1 MNSRRDIP
9 AANFVMHVT
18 HCQRNL
24 TLCKKCGEPV
34 PTSQQEEHFEEYHT
48 EVGVSQRVKNWSI
61 LIVCFFELIMSAVNG
76 KNLWGSLVV
85 PIMYSLNDFS
95 HFLRYSTCPLKQPWR
110 QSSPLNVCSRFF
122 HPFPPILVFNNLP
135 GLAYRWNQYG
145 YKTVLLMCHCFTGKM
160 WLWWTCGKNEPWGTQ
175 G

>member
-76 KNLWGSLVV
+76 KK
-85 PIMYSLNDFS
+85 
-95 HFLRYSTCPLKQPWR
+95 TCEGQ
-110 QSSPLNVCSRFF
+110 
-122 HPFPPILVFNNLP
+122 
-135 GLAYRWNQYG
+135 
-145 YKTVLLMCHCFTGKM
+145 
-160 WLWWTCGKNEPWGTQ
+160 
-175 G
+175 